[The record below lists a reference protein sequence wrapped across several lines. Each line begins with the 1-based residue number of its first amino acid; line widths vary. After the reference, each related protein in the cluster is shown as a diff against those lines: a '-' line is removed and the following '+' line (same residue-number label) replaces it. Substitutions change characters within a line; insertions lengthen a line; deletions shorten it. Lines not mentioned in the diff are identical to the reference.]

1 MLGMASRALGSFL
14 SLPHSWAASVDSDLT
29 IGIVGTGWR
38 TDVRLPRGSP
48 PPLSPELRSA
58 CGRGPS
64 DRSAGFWREALRR
77 SRTASRA
84 PASSSRTTSPST
96 CSRLFP
102 NTVVSTLKFVHCLMI
117 VITNEPRKLRRPH
130 FSFFIIKYRE
140 QVFAGLGDFLRV
152 CNRDEDRTVG
162 IHRASRS
169 LVLEPPRRGARSF
182 NGCICALA
190 ASAIMIHIFNTG

>member
-1 MLGMASRALGSFL
+1 MLVKLQKHFEYPARWFCRSQKKLENTYFGGEMLGMASRDLGSFL

-38 TDVRLPRGSP
+38 THVSLPRKS

-77 SRTASRA
+77 PRTASRA
-84 PASSSRTTSPST
+84 PASSSRTTSPSS

-102 NTVVSTLKFVHCLMI
+102 NTVVSTLKFVHCY
-117 VITNEPRKLRRPH
+117 NK
-130 FSFFIIKYRE
+130 
-140 QVFAGLGDFLRV
+140 
-152 CNRDEDRTVG
+152 
-162 IHRASRS
+162 
-169 LVLEPPRRGARSF
+169 
-182 NGCICALA
+182 
-190 ASAIMIHIFNTG
+190 